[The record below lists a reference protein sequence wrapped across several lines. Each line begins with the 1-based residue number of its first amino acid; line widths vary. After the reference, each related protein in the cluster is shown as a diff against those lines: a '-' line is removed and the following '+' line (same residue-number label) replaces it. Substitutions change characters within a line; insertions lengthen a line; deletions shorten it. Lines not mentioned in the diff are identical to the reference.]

1 MEEFVSITTENGNIY
16 KVSYGS
22 KTLIGH
28 TCDKYAQLETLLDE
42 AVKKTEHYYNLCV
55 KNGII
60 TPKLT
65 QDEINNAVSQSLLAL
80 TESVKTLTDKVDA
93 LSKGEY
99 NELSTPNS
107 KSKPKPKTVTESTG
121 SIQDS

>member
-16 KVSYGS
+16 KVAYGS

-60 TPKLT
+60 SPKLT

-93 LSKGEY
+93 LSKGDY
-99 NELSTPNS
+99 ELSTPNS
-107 KSKPKPKTVTESTG
+107 KSKSKSKITSESTG